1 MMKPYLQ
8 LGFAIL
14 FMTSACFAET
24 DTREKVEFP
33 EMMRQHMLANM
44 RDHLLAINEI
54 QAFLAVAEYEKAAEV
69 AEQRLG
75 MSSLDNHGAAHMAS
89 MMPQAMQAMG
99 TNMHKAASQFAI
111 TVVETSVNGDLK
123 PALGALSKIT
133 QQCVACHQAY
143 RVH

>member
-8 LGFAIL
+8 LGFAVL

-33 EMMRQHMLANM
+33 EMMQQHMLANM

-54 QAFLAVAEYEKAAEV
+54 QAFLAVTEYEKAAEV

-111 TVVETSVNGDLK
+111 TVVETSVSGDLK

>member
-1 MMKPYLQ
+1 MKPYLQ
-8 LGFAIL
+8 LGFAVL

-33 EMMRQHMLANM
+33 EMMQQHMLANM

-54 QAFLAVAEYEKAAEV
+54 QAFLAAAEYEKAAEV

-89 MMPQAMQAMG
+89 MMPQAMQVMG

-111 TVVETSVNGDLK
+111 TVVEASVSGDLK

>member
-8 LGFAIL
+8 LGFAVL

-33 EMMRQHMLANM
+33 EMMQQHMLANM

-54 QAFLAVAEYEKAAEV
+54 QAFLAAAEYEKAAEV

-89 MMPQAMQAMG
+89 MMPQAMQAVG

-111 TVVETSVNGDLK
+111 MVVETSVSGDLK

>member
-33 EMMRQHMLANM
+33 EMMQQHMLANM

-54 QAFLAVAEYEKAAEV
+54 QTFLAVTEYEKAAEV

-111 TVVETSVNGDLK
+111 TVVETSVSGDLK

>member
-8 LGFAIL
+8 LGFAVL

-33 EMMRQHMLANM
+33 EMMQQHMLANM

-54 QAFLAVAEYEKAAEV
+54 QAFLAVTEYEKAAEV

-75 MSSLDNHGAAHMAS
+75 MSSLDNHGAAHMTS

-111 TVVETSVNGDLK
+111 TVVETSVSGDLK

>member
-8 LGFAIL
+8 LGFAVL

-33 EMMRQHMLANM
+33 EMMQQHMLANM

-54 QAFLAVAEYEKAAEV
+54 QAFLAVTEYEKAAEV
-69 AEQRLG
+69 
-75 MSSLDNHGAAHMAS
+75 
-89 MMPQAMQAMG
+89 G

-111 TVVETSVNGDLK
+111 TVVETSVSGDLK